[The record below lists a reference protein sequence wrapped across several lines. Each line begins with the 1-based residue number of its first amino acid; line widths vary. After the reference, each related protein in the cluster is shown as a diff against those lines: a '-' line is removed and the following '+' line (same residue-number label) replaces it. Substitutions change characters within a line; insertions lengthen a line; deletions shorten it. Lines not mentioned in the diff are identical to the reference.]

1 MKCQRHNKETIGV
14 CTWCGREL
22 CRLCISKTDGS
33 KKYCSHCVNEIGDLI
48 KKRQIDK
55 IKEEDE
61 KEKKSSPPGYFSFD
75 SLKIK
80 E

>member
-1 MKCQRHNKETIGV
+1 MRCSKHNKDVIGV

-33 KKYCSHCVNEIGDLI
+33 KKYCSSCVGNIGDLI

-55 IKEEDE
+55 IKEIDS
-61 KEKKSSPPGYFSFD
+61 KEKKQVSNDYFSFD

-80 E
+80 